1 MRDNMED
8 YVNAYENARTRLES
22 FKNPTKAMK
31 RESVVVIQSEIEK
44 TRHVFESKLEEQAR
58 FMAWVRAAIF
68 SQEKQKQLGWLLSVL
83 MASVKAS
90 SNEGVLF
97 SFLPEFYLDSLVEI
111 CSALRVLF
119 HPTCS
124 FEDIDGNILFHSF
137 YGNFFQ

>member
-8 YVNAYENARTRLES
+8 YVTAYESARTRLES
-22 FKNPTKAMK
+22 FKNPNKAMK
-31 RESVVVIQSEIEK
+31 RESTSVIHSEIEK
-44 TRHVFESKLEEQAR
+44 TRQVFESKLEEQAR

-68 SQEKQKQLGWLLSVL
+68 SQEKQRQLSWLLNVL

-97 SFLPEFYLDSLVEI
+97 SFLPEFYLDSLFEI

-119 HPTCS
+119 HPTCPV
-124 FEDIDGNILFHSF
+124 EDIDGNLKNVI
-137 YGNFFQ
+137 

>member
-8 YVNAYENARTRLES
+8 YVSAYESARTRLES

-31 RESVVVIQSEIEK
+31 RESVAKIQSEIEK
-44 TRHVFESKLEEQAR
+44 TRQVFESKLEEQAR

-68 SQEKQKQLGWLLSVL
+68 SQEKQKQLSWLLHILIATLKV
-83 MASVKAS
+83 S

-97 SFLPEFYLDSLVEI
+97 SFLPEFYLDSLFEI
-111 CSALRVLF
+111 CSALRILF

-124 FEDIDGNILFHSF
+124 VDDIDGNFVP
-137 YGNFFQ
+137 